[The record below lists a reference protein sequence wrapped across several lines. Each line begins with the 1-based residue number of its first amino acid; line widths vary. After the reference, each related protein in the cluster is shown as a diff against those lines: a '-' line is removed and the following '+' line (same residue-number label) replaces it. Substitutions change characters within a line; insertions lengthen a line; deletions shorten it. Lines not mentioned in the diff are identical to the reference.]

1 MTKVKE
7 MKVYHDGDIDEKILE
22 GKSVAVIGYGSQG
35 RAQALNMRDS
45 GVDVVLGLRPGG
57 SSWEKAKED
66 GFNPTSVLEAAEKG
80 DIVLMLIP
88 DMSQPGVWREEVS
101 LAMKP
106 GKAIQFAHGFNIHFG
121 EIKPPG
127 DVDVIMVAPKSPGPE
142 MRRQYL
148 EGFGV
153 PSLVA
158 VKQDASG
165 EALEKALAIAKALG
179 SGRAGVIETS
189 FKDETESDLF
199 GEQTVLCGG
208 VDQLI
213 RRGFKVL
220 TEAGYPPELAYFEV
234 LNELKLIVD
243 LIYKSGISGMYRAV
257 SDTAK
262 WGGMSIGPRIVDDR
276 VEENMRDALKAIRDG
291 SFARAWIKEAKEGM
305 VNFRNLMKECEE
317 LEIERVGKQVRKMS
331 GLEE

>member
-1 MTKVKE
+1 
-7 MKVYHDGDIDEKILE
+7 MKVYHDKDIDESVLKD
-22 GKSVAVIGYGSQG
+22 KTVAVIGYGSQG

-57 SSWEKAKED
+57 KSWEKAKAD
-66 GFNPTSVLEAAEKG
+66 GFEPMTVLEAAERG
-80 DIVLMLIP
+80 DVVLMLIP
-88 DMSQPGVWREEVS
+88 DMVQPSVWKEEVS

-106 GKAIQFAHGFNIHFG
+106 GKALQFAHGFNIHFD
-121 EIKPPG
+121 EIQPQEN
-127 DVDVIMVAPKSPGPE
+127 VDVIMVAPKSPGPE
-142 MRRQYL
+142 MRRQYE

-165 EALEKALAIAKALG
+165 QALDKALAIAKALG
-179 SGRAGVIETS
+179 SGRAGVIETT
-189 FKDETESDLF
+189 FEDETESDLF
-199 GEQTVLCGG
+199 GEQAVLCGG

-243 LIYKSGISGMYRAV
+243 LIYKSGISGMYKAV

-262 WGGMSIGPRIVDDR
+262 WGGMSVGPEIIDDH
-276 VEENMRDALKAIRDG
+276 VEDNMREALRKVQDG
-291 SFARAWIKEAKEGM
+291 SFAESWIEEAKSGM
-305 VNFRNLMKECEE
+305 KNFDRLMKDCEN
-317 LEIERVGKQVRKMS
+317 LEIEKIGKQVRSMS

>member
-1 MTKVKE
+1 
-7 MKVYHDGDIDEKILE
+7 MKVYHDKDIDESVLNK
-22 GKSVAVIGYGSQG
+22 KTVAVIGYGSQG

-57 SSWEKAKED
+57 KSWERAKAD
-66 GFNPTSVLEAAEKG
+66 GFKPMTVLEAAEKG

-88 DMSQPGVWREEVS
+88 DMAQPSVWKEEIS

-106 GKAIQFAHGFNIHFG
+106 GKALQFAHGFNIHFE
-121 EIKPPG
+121 EIEPQEG
-127 DVDVIMVAPKSPGPE
+127 VDVIMVAPKSPGPE
-142 MRRQYL
+142 MRRQYE

-165 EALEKALAIAKALG
+165 QALEKALAVAKALG
-179 SGRAGVIETS
+179 SGRAGVIETT

-199 GEQTVLCGG
+199 GEQAVLCGG

-243 LIYKSGISGMYRAV
+243 LIYKSGISGMYKAV

-262 WGGMSIGPRIVDDR
+262 WGGMSVGPKIVDEH
-276 VEENMRDALKAIRDG
+276 VEDNMREALRKVQDG
-291 SFARAWIKEAKEGM
+291 SFAESWIEEAKGGM
-305 VNFRNLMKECEE
+305 KNFKRLMNECEN
-317 LEIERVGKQVRKMS
+317 LEIEKIGKQVRSMS